1 MVHCYLVVFYI
12 KRIII
17 LVEFGG
23 IWGEVRLFGRAGN
36 KGWKLLEMMGRRD
49 GIGSGRNTSY
59 MLMH

>member
-23 IWGEVRLFGRAGN
+23 IWGVVRLFGRAGN
-36 KGWKLLEMMGRRD
+36 KGGILLGND
-49 GIGSGRNTSY
+49 GKERWDRKW
-59 MLMH
+59 

>member
-36 KGWKLLEMMGRRD
+36 KGWKLLEND
-49 GIGSGRNTSY
+49 GKARWDRKW
-59 MLMH
+59 